1 MIDFLWLKNNN
12 IITWILDIQI
22 FRRLLYDGKSSL
34 QVIDLST
41 QGGWLSAVSSIK
53 PRADEHNI
61 IRSIFLLCSAAHLVV
76 ENQMMVTCISL
87 DKYQSKKFERLDP
100 EVQNPSRFDLKELDP
115 KAGIKWKL
123 TICEFNTCQNCFENF
138 TISTSKTMSKKCYNK
153 VTRYVWSMIL
163 YASVYMWV
171 ILTWL
176 TRRYKTCI
184 A

>member
-76 ENQMMVTCISL
+76 ENQMMVTCMSL

-100 EVQNPSRFDLKELDP
+100 KVQNPSRLFDLKESWYQM
-115 KAGIKWKL
+115 KADDLRIQ
-123 TICEFNTCQNCFENF
+123 C
-138 TISTSKTMSKKCYNK
+138 MSELLRKFHYFYFKNDVKK
-153 VTRYVWSMIL
+153 VL
-163 YASVYMWV
+163 
-171 ILTWL
+171 
-176 TRRYKTCI
+176 
-184 A
+184 